1 MANNS
6 NTSSVPVAS
15 LTVLSS
21 SETASSAPVPAS
33 VIASVSTTAVAAAA
47 ETKPVVGSG
56 DGGNDADGGDADG
69 DGGDGDGD
77 GGDADGDG
85 DDDDGEA
92 SAAQLQH
99 NGQGLVSEQ
108 GTTTVTNKKRK
119 LPS

>member
-1 MANNS
+1 MG
-6 NTSSVPVAS
+6 
-15 LTVLSS
+15 
-21 SETASSAPVPAS
+21 
-33 VIASVSTTAVAAAA
+33 
-47 ETKPVVGSG
+47 KPKV
-56 DGGNDADGGDADG
+56 DDDDDDDDDDA
-69 DGGDGDGD
+69 
-77 GGDADGDG
+77 GDG